1 MRWLI
6 TGADGFVAG
15 HLLPH
20 LLEYEPDAEI
30 FAMVWRDAPDPSRP
44 DDHRRLHIFKGEM
57 TDPAGVTD
65 IVDQVRP
72 DIILHLAATSS
83 VAQSWHDS
91 EKVYHTNILGQLHL
105 LEAARRLKAMPTV
118 VIASSAEI
126 YGREGHDGQPISEDA
141 PLRPLSPYAVTK
153 SVQDLQAAQYFAAHG
168 LPTVRLRL
176 FNHTG
181 PGRPSHFV
189 ASSFA
194 KQIAEIELGLR
205 KPVIQVGNIDV
216 ARDFTDVRDIARAWR
231 LAALHGQPGEA
242 YNVCSG
248 RATPIRRILDILL
261 EATDI
266 RIALETDSALLRA
279 GEIRSLCGDRSLFT
293 DTTAW
298 QPSIGLEKTLL
309 DLLQWWRKRIQAGKE
324 LPGFP

>member
-20 LLEYEPDAEI
+20 LLEVESDAQI
-30 FAMVWRDAPDPSRP
+30 FGMVWRDAPQESWPE
-44 DDHRRLHIFKGEM
+44 DHPRIKVLPGEL
-57 TDPAGVTD
+57 TDAQSMGEV
-65 IVDQVRP
+65 VDQAQP
-72 DIILHLAATSS
+72 EIILHLAAASS
-83 VAQSWHDS
+83 VARSWQDP
-91 EKVYHTNILGQLHL
+91 EPAYQANILGQLHL
-105 LEAARRLKAMPTV
+105 LEAARSMKTLPTV

-126 YGREGHDGQPISEDA
+126 YGRDGHDGKPISEAA

-153 SVQDLQAAQYFAAHG
+153 ATQDLQAGQYHAAYG

-181 PGRPSHFV
+181 PGRPPQFV

-194 KQIAEIELGLR
+194 KQLAEIERGLHE
-205 KPVIQVGNIDV
+205 PVMHVGNLDV

-231 LAALHGQPGEA
+231 LAALHGRPGEA

-248 RATPIRRILDILL
+248 HPTPIRRILELL
-261 EATDI
+261 
-266 RIALETDSALLRA
+266 
-279 GEIRSLCGDRSLFT
+279 
-293 DTTAW
+293 
-298 QPSIGLEKTLL
+298 LEKTSIKVEVRTDPSLL
-309 DLLQWWRKRIQAGKE
+309 RTGEIQSLYGDRTLFCQATGWQPEIQLEQTLTDLLQWWRKAVNADG
-324 LPGFP
+324 

>member
-20 LLEYEPDAEI
+20 LLEVESDAQI
-30 FAMVWRDAPDPSRP
+30 FGMVWRDAPQESWPE
-44 DDHRRLHIFKGEM
+44 DHPRIKVLPGEL
-57 TDPAGVTD
+57 TDAQSMGEV
-65 IVDQVRP
+65 VDQAQP
-72 DIILHLAATSS
+72 EIILHLAAASS
-83 VAQSWHDS
+83 VARSWQDP
-91 EKVYHTNILGQLHL
+91 EPAYQANILGQLHL
-105 LEAARRLKAMPTV
+105 LEAARSMKTLPTV

-126 YGREGHDGQPISEDA
+126 YGRDGHDGKPISEAA

-153 SVQDLQAAQYFAAHG
+153 ATQDIQAGQYHAAYG

-181 PGRPSHFV
+181 PGRPPQFV

-194 KQIAEIELGLR
+194 KQLAEIERGLHE
-205 KPVIQVGNIDV
+205 PVMHVGNLDV

-231 LAALHGQPGEA
+231 LAALHGRPGEA

-248 RATPIRRILDILL
+248 HPTPIRRILELL
-261 EATDI
+261 
-266 RIALETDSALLRA
+266 
-279 GEIRSLCGDRSLFT
+279 
-293 DTTAW
+293 
-298 QPSIGLEKTLL
+298 LEKTSIKVEVRTDPSLL
-309 DLLQWWRKRIQAGKE
+309 RTGEIQSLYGDRTLFCQATGWQPEIQLEQTLTDLLQWWRKAVNADG
-324 LPGFP
+324 

>member
-20 LLEYEPDAEI
+20 LLEVETNAQI
-30 FAMVWRDAPDPSRP
+30 FGMVWRDAPRDSWPVEHPRLQVLP
-44 DDHRRLHIFKGEM
+44 GELTDDRSI
-57 TDPAGVTD
+57 AQV
-65 IVDQVRP
+65 VDQAQP
-72 DIILHLAATSS
+72 EIILHLAAASS
-83 VAQSWHDS
+83 VAQSWQDP
-91 EKVYHTNILGQLHL
+91 EPAYRANILGQLHL
-105 LEAARRLKAMPTV
+105 LEAARSMKKMPTV

-126 YGREGHDGQPISEDA
+126 YGHDGHDGNAISEAA

-153 SVQDLQAAQYFAAHG
+153 ATQDLQAGQYHAAFG

-194 KQIAEIELGLR
+194 KQLAEIELGLR
-205 KPVIQVGNIDV
+205 EPVMHVGNLDV

-231 LAALHGQPGEA
+231 LAALHGRDGKA
-242 YNVCSG
+242 YNVCTG
-248 RATPIRRILDILL
+248 RPTAIRRILDILL
-261 EATDI
+261 EVTDI
-266 RIALETDSALLRA
+266 KVEVRTDAELLRT
-279 GEIRSLCGDRSLFT
+279 GEIESLFG
-293 DTTAW
+293 DHSLFSKTTGW
-298 QPSIGLEKTLL
+298 QPEIPLEQTLA
-309 DLLQWWRKRIQAGKE
+309 DLLQWWRESIGPNKIP
-324 LPGFP
+324 LTS

>member
-20 LLEYEPDAEI
+20 LLEQETDAQ
-30 FAMVWRDAPDPSRP
+30 FFGMVWRQAPQDRWPEDRLRLQVLPGELGDAQNISEVVEQARP
-44 DDHRRLHIFKGEM
+44 E
-57 TDPAGVTD
+57 
-65 IVDQVRP
+65 
-72 DIILHLAATSS
+72 IILHLAAASS
-83 VAQSWHDS
+83 VAQSWLNP
-91 EKVYHTNILGQLHL
+91 EPAYRANVLGQLHL
-105 LEAARRLKAMPTV
+105 LEAARSMKTLPTV

-126 YGREGHDGQPISEDA
+126 YGRDGHDGKPISEEA

-153 SVQDLQAAQYFAAHG
+153 AVQDLQAGQYHAAHG

-181 PGRPSHFV
+181 PGRPPHFV

-194 KQIAEIELGLR
+194 KQIAEIEQGQCD
-205 KPVIQVGNIDV
+205 PVIHVGNLDV

-231 LAALHGQPGEA
+231 LAALHGRPGEA

-248 RATPIRRILDILL
+248 RPTSIRQLLDILL
-261 EATDI
+261 EETDI
-266 RIALETDSALLRA
+266 KVEVRTDAELLRT
-279 GEIRSLCGDRSLFT
+279 GEIQTLYGNRTLFSE
-293 DTTAW
+293 TTGW
-298 QPSIGLEKTLL
+298 QPEIPLEQTLT
-309 DLLQWWRKRIQAGKE
+309 DLLQWWRERVGAGKNR
-324 LPGFP
+324 

>member
-20 LLEYEPDAEI
+20 LLEVESDAQI
-30 FAMVWRDAPDPSRP
+30 FGMVWRDAPQESWPE
-44 DDHRRLHIFKGEM
+44 DHPRIKVLPGEL
-57 TDPAGVTD
+57 TDAQSMGEV
-65 IVDQVRP
+65 VDQAQP
-72 DIILHLAATSS
+72 EIILHLAAASS
-83 VAQSWHDS
+83 VARSWQDP
-91 EKVYHTNILGQLHL
+91 EPAYQANILGQLHL
-105 LEAARRLKAMPTV
+105 LEAARTMKTLPTV

-126 YGREGHDGQPISEDA
+126 YGRDGHDGKPISEAA

-153 SVQDLQAAQYFAAHG
+153 ATQDIQAGQYHAAYG

-181 PGRPSHFV
+181 PGRPPQFV

-194 KQIAEIELGLR
+194 KQLAEIERGLHE
-205 KPVIQVGNIDV
+205 PVMHVGNLDV

-231 LAALHGQPGEA
+231 LAALHGRPGEA

-248 RATPIRRILDILL
+248 HPTPIRRILELL
-261 EATDI
+261 
-266 RIALETDSALLRA
+266 
-279 GEIRSLCGDRSLFT
+279 
-293 DTTAW
+293 
-298 QPSIGLEKTLL
+298 LEKTSIKVEVRTDPSLL
-309 DLLQWWRKRIQAGKE
+309 RTGEIQSLYGDRTLFCQATGWQPEIQLEQTLTDLLQWWRKAVNADG
-324 LPGFP
+324 

>member
-20 LLEYEPDAEI
+20 LLEVESDAQI
-30 FAMVWRDAPDPSRP
+30 FGMVWRDAPQESWPEDHPRLQILPGELTDAKSISAIVEQARP
-44 DDHRRLHIFKGEM
+44 E
-57 TDPAGVTD
+57 
-65 IVDQVRP
+65 
-72 DIILHLAATSS
+72 IILHLAAASS
-83 VAQSWHDS
+83 VARSWQDP
-91 EKVYHTNILGQLHL
+91 EPAYQANILGQLHL
-105 LEAARRLKAMPTV
+105 LEAARTMKTLPTV

-126 YGREGHDGQPISEDA
+126 YGRDGHDGKPISEAA

-153 SVQDLQAAQYFAAHG
+153 ATQDLQAGQYHAAYG

-181 PGRPSHFV
+181 PGRPPQFV

-194 KQIAEIELGLR
+194 KQLAEIERGLHE
-205 KPVIQVGNIDV
+205 PVMHVGNLDV

-231 LAALHGQPGEA
+231 LAALHGRPGEA

-248 RATPIRRILDILL
+248 HPTPIRRILELL
-261 EATDI
+261 
-266 RIALETDSALLRA
+266 
-279 GEIRSLCGDRSLFT
+279 
-293 DTTAW
+293 
-298 QPSIGLEKTLL
+298 LEKTSSKVEVRTDPSLL
-309 DLLQWWRKRIQAGKE
+309 RTGEIQSLYGDRTLFCQATGWQPEIQLEQTLTDLLQWWRKAVNADG
-324 LPGFP
+324 